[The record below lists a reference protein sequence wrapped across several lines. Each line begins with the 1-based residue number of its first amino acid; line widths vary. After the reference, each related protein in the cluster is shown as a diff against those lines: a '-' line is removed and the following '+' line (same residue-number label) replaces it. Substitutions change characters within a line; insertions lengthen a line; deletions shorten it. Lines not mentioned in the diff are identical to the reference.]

1 MKPIIHVEGVG
12 KQYRIGSHEAAYRTL
27 RESLMHALKFE
38 PSAKPEYMW
47 ALQDISFQAA
57 PGEVIGVIGR
67 NGAGKSTLLKI
78 LSRITEPTTGRID
91 LYGRVGSLLEVGT
104 GFHPELTGR
113 ENIFL
118 NGAILGMRARGDP
131 PQVRRDRRLR
141 RGREV
146 HRHAGQALL
155 QRHVSCG
162 WRSPSRRISSRKS
175 CSSTKCSPSATPL
188 SRKNVS
194 ARCGD
199 VSAQGRTVLFV
210 SHNMAAIESL
220 CNRCLLILEGRLT
233 AVGTPHELVT
243 KYLAAE
249 SLPENSSRDLSQHP
263 GRRGGMAPI
272 MRSVSLRS
280 QDGLAAS
287 TIRMGEGVTIRLDFD
302 YGHSRIRPFLNI
314 SIKNNY
320 GVPILTAST
329 RIQNQFQFHEPV
341 SAGSITCH
349 LRDLPLLQG
358 SYSIDLFLS
367 EEYQNNDVVYDA
379 ISFEVVEADV
389 FGTGQVPPSNEGSIF
404 WSAEF
409 EMCAT
414 EATVNGR

>member
-38 PSAKPEYMW
+38 PSAKPEYIW

-78 LSRITEPTTGRID
+78 LSRITEPTAGRVD
-91 LYGRVGSLLEVGT
+91 LHGRVGSLLEVGT

-118 NGAILGMRARGDP
+118 NGAILGMRARGDRSASSTRSSP
-131 PQVRRDRRLR
+131 SPRSRNSSTRPVKRYSSGMYRAPGVR
-141 RGREV
+141 RGRAPRTRNPARRRGARGRRRQLPEEMS
-146 HRHAGQALL
+146 RQDARRRA
-155 QRHVSCG
+155 
-162 WRSPSRRISSRKS
+162 PS
-175 CSSTKCSPSATPL
+175 
-188 SRKNVS
+188 
-194 ARCGD
+194 
-199 VSAQGRTVLFV
+199 GRTVLFV

-233 AVGTPHELVT
+233 AVGNPHELVT

-302 YGHSRIRPFLNI
+302 YGHRRIRPFLT
-314 SIKNNY
+314 S
-320 GVPILTAST
+320 
-329 RIQNQFQFHEPV
+329 V
-341 SAGSITCH
+341 SRTTMVCPFSRPPRAFKT
-349 LRDLPLLQG
+349 
-358 SYSIDLFLS
+358 
-367 EEYQNNDVVYDA
+367 
-379 ISFEVVEADV
+379 SF
-389 FGTGQVPPSNEGSIF
+389 SSMN
-404 WSAEF
+404 
-409 EMCAT
+409 
-414 EATVNGR
+414 R